1 MQVICMTIYIDVVF
15 LENLVMNSIILVAS
29 GIILKKKMKWIRIIL
44 ASSLG
49 AIYTIIGYISV
60 LEIYS
65 NLILKVI
72 LSILIIYI
80 AFNPQTVKQ
89 LWKDLLIFYLTSFVF
104 GGVAFALIYVV
115 KPQDILMKNGLFL
128 GTYPLKTVLLAAIV
142 AFIIII
148 AAFAIVK
155 TKFSKKDMFCD
166 VEVELNN
173 KMIKTR
179 AMIDTGNLLKEPI
192 TNTPVIVL
200 EHTLLYECVPKEILD
215 NLESILGGELVKIP
229 EKVRNEYISKLKL
242 IPFASLGKQNGM
254 LVGIKADSLKI
265 IQDDQEKENKNVIIG
280 IYNKSL
286 TKRGEY
292 RALIGMDLII

>member
-1 MQVICMTIYIDVVF
+1 MTIYIDVVF
-15 LENLVMNSIILVAS
+15 LENLLMNSIILVAS
-29 GIILKKKMKWIRIIL
+29 GIILKKKIKWIRTIL

-49 AIYTIIGYISV
+49 AIYIIIGYISV

-89 LWKDLLIFYLTSFVF
+89 LWKELLIFYLTSFVF

-173 KMIKTR
+173 KIIKTR

-229 EKVRNEYISKLKL
+229 EEVRNEYISKLKL

-292 RALIGMDLII
+292 RALIGMDLVS

>member
-1 MQVICMTIYIDVVF
+1 MTIYIDVVF

-89 LWKDLLIFYLTSFVF
+89 LWKDVLIFYLTSFVF
-104 GGVAFALIYVV
+104 GGVALALIYVV

-173 KMIKTR
+173 KIIKTR

-192 TNTPVIVL
+192 TNTPVIVV

-229 EKVRNEYISKLKL
+229 EEVRNEYISKLKL

-265 IQDDQEKENKNVIIG
+265 IQDDQEKENKNVIVG